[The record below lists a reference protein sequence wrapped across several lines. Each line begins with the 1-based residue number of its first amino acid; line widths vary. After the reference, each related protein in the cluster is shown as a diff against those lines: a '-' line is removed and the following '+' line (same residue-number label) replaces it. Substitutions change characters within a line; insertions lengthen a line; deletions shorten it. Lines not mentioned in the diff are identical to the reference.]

1 MKVLSGLVNGGELRP
16 LTAKELPDAVSYL
29 ASDAVRNLI
38 LIGFLKTAVTSQPHD
53 GTFYG
58 FWKNGIQQ
66 GVGLLGDVAA
76 WAGGVE
82 VAQALGERARD
93 SSSSQL
99 NMVVGLAHEVEVFL
113 HASQDKRSGNIETH
127 LLYVL
132 CRGELNSNVRSR
144 ISLRPARREECQD
157 LFRIHTD
164 LYFELVGHPP
174 RRPEIS
180 EQRLLR
186 RIEEERLWIAREGDK
201 ILFKADVTTETK
213 DAVLIEGVWTNP
225 DLRGHGIGGEA
236 LTALCGHL
244 LSTYP
249 MVCLF
254 FVKDQSRLEAFY
266 ERIGFKYHGDCYDQ
280 TVVRYSGAA

>member
-1 MKVLSGLVNGGELRP
+1 MKVVSGLFNGGELRT
-16 LTAKELPDAVSYL
+16 LTAEELPSALSYL
-29 ASDAVRNLI
+29 ASDTIRNLVM
-38 LIGFLKTAVTSQPHD
+38 IGFLKTATSQSQD

-58 FWKNGIQQ
+58 FWKNGILR
-66 GVGLLGDVAA
+66 GVGLLGNNAA

-93 SSSSQL
+93 SRSSQL
-99 NMVVGLAHEVEVFL
+99 NMVVGLAHELEVFL
-113 HASQDKRSGNIETH
+113 HASQDKRSGKTERL

-132 CRGELNSNVRSR
+132 CRGELNTNSRSR
-144 ISLRPARREECQD
+144 ISLRPARSEECED

-164 LYFELVGHPP
+164 LYFELVG
-174 RRPEIS
+174 RPLLKAKIS

-186 RIEEERLWIAREGDK
+186 RIEDERIWIAREGDK
-201 ILFKADVTTETK
+201 ILFKADVASETK

-236 LTALCGHL
+236 LTGLCGHL

-254 FVKDQSRLEAFY
+254 FVKDDSRLETFY